1 MKINNEKLNDFK
13 LVNVV
18 LHVKI
23 LKLFDS
29 YVWDSLVISM
39 SLESYYVRLYR
50 NYIKMLVFKCF

>member
-23 LKLFDS
+23 LKLYDS
-29 YVWDSLVISM
+29 YLFLLIKLS
-39 SLESYYVRLYR
+39 SYTKGFENL
-50 NYIKMLVFKCF
+50 IKS

>member
-23 LKLFDS
+23 LKLYDS
-29 YVWDSLVISM
+29 HL
-39 SLESYYVRLYR
+39 
-50 NYIKMLVFKCF
+50 